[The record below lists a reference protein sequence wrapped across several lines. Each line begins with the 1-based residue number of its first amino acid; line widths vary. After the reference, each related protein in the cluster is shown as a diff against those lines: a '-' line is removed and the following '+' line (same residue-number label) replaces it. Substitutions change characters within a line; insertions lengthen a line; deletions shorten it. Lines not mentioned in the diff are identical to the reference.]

1 METQK
6 IVARG
11 EGSRSWLI
19 KGASVI
25 TMDPKLGELAAADV
39 LVRDGVIVDIAP
51 VIECTNVPTIDARD
65 FIAIPGF
72 VDTHRHLWE
81 GLIRNALPDSTL
93 GDYFRVVNGEFGP
106 IYTPDDVYAGTLLS
120 ALGALD
126 AGVTTVL
133 DWAHVQN
140 SPEHTE
146 ASLAALH
153 EAGGRAVFA
162 FGPPTNESIGHRYP
176 EDIFR
181 LRRDHFAS
189 DDQLLTLALA
199 AVSPEHIA
207 PEIAKRNWSKA
218 REAGA
223 RISVH
228 AGIAGMGSPNEIER
242 FGRAGLLGPDV
253 TLIHC
258 ATLSETE
265 WKIVADTGTTIS
277 ISTPAELLMGHGMPP
292 LQQALDVG
300 VEPSLSVDVETSM
313 PSDFFTQMRATLTLQ
328 RGLSFARE
336 HAGKPAPERMTVRD
350 VLRYATVS
358 GANTNGLSGRV
369 GRIAP
374 GLQADLVLLRT
385 DTIGTMPVNDLAGAV
400 VLGMDVTN
408 VDTVMVAG
416 HIVKRGG
423 LLLGVDME
431 KLRATVYEARD
442 RIFDKTGRRCFCKQH
457 AGAFV

>member
-1 METQK
+1 MNTQ
-6 IVARG
+6 IVACDDRNQN
-11 EGSRSWLI
+11 WLI

-25 TMDPKLGELAAADV
+25 TMDPALGELATADI
-39 LVRDGVIVDIAP
+39 LVREGVIVDVAP
-51 VIECTNVPTIDARD
+51 VIDCPDVPVIDARD

-81 GLIRNALPDSTL
+81 GLIRNTLPDGTL
-93 GDYFRVVNGEFGP
+93 GDYFHVANGAFGP

-140 SPEHTE
+140 SPDHTE

-176 EDIFR
+176 EDILR

-207 PEIAKRNWSKA
+207 PEVAKRNWSKA
-218 REAGA
+218 REAGV
-223 RISVH
+223 RISTH
-228 AGIAGMGSPNEIER
+228 AGIAGKGSPDEIER

-277 ISTPAELLMGHGMPP
+277 ISTPIELLMGHGMPP
-292 LQQALDVG
+292 LQQALDAG
-300 VEPSLSVDVETSM
+300 IEPSLSVDVETSM
-313 PSDFFTQMRATLTLQ
+313 PGDFFTQMRATLTLQ

-336 HAGKPAPERMTVRD
+336 HAGEAAPERMTVRD
-350 VLRYATVS
+350 VLRYATVA
-358 GANTNGLSGRV
+358 GAHTNGLSGRV
-369 GRIAP
+369 GRIAR
-374 GLQADLVLLRT
+374 GLQADIVLLRA
-385 DTIGTMPVNDLAGAV
+385 DTINTMPVNDLVGAV
-400 VLGMDVTN
+400 VLGMDLSN

-416 HIVKRGG
+416 RIVKRDGR
-423 LLLGVDME
+423 LLGVNME
-431 KLRATVYEARD
+431 KLRTTVYEARD
-442 RIFDKTGRRCFCKQH
+442 RIFGKTGMRCFCKQH
-457 AGAFV
+457 AGGFV